1 MTGEVS
7 DNNSTD
13 TEHAVTTG
21 GLSQTAIASNVGRA
35 GEPEELSRDSE
46 DSDNTGEQCRT

>member
-1 MTGEVS
+1 MTEEVS
-7 DNNSTD
+7 NNNSTD

-21 GLSQTAIASNVGRA
+21 GLSQIAIALNVGCA